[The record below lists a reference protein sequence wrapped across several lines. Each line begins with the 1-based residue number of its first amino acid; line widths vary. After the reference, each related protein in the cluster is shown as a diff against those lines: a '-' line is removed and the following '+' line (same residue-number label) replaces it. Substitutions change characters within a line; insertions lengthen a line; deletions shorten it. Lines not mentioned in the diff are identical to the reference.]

1 MDNKDCACSVPRK
14 ISPSVIWFA
23 IKQTRSTTKSILR
36 GILRQRGSP
45 ICIRTMSAAALVVG
59 DSASLAV
66 RSAIQAA
73 KVCVGSGKVDLL
85 LFGKGANAAA
95 EAASKWNAL
104 STVYPVEEETPATA
118 ESATPIIQ
126 KQVLKNQ
133 YGYLIS
139 AANSF
144 GKNVL
149 PRVAG
154 VLGVSAVSD
163 IIDVVESDVFVRP
176 IYAGNAL
183 ATVKCTEDIKVVTV
197 RPTSFEPVEESSGG
211 LAEIVKV
218 ESSAAGI
225 HSRWVGEETT
235 KNVGPDL
242 TAAGVVIAGGRGL
255 KSKENFKMLEEMAS
269 ELGGAVGATRA
280 AVDSGYVPN
289 DMQVGQTGKVVAP
302 QLYIGVGISGAIQ
315 HLAGMK
321 DSKTIVAINKDADAP
336 IFQVADYGLVA
347 DLFEAVP
354 ELLEK
359 IKALPKRA

>member
-1 MDNKDCACSVPRK
+1 MGG
-14 ISPSVIWFA
+14 
-23 IKQTRSTTKSILR
+23 T
-36 GILRQRGSP
+36 
-45 ICIRTMSAAALVVG
+45 ALVVG
-59 DSASLAV
+59 DSASFAV
-66 RSAIQAA
+66 RSAIRAA
-73 KVCVGSGKVDLL
+73 KACVGSGKVDLL
-85 LFGKGANAAA
+85 LIGKGATAAA
-95 EAASKWNAL
+95 ESASRWSAI
-104 STVYPVEEETPATA
+104 STIYPMEEASPATA

-126 KQVLKNQ
+126 QQVVNNQ
-133 YGYLIS
+133 YGYLIA

-154 VLGVSAVSD
+154 VLGVSAISD
-163 IIDVVESDVFVRP
+163 IIEVVDSDVFVRP

-183 ATVKCTEDIKVVTV
+183 ATVKCTEDVKVLTV
-197 RPTSFEPVEESSGG
+197 RPTAFEPIEDGAEG
-211 LAEIVKV
+211 LPDIVRV
-218 ESSAAGI
+218 ESVSEGI
-225 HSRWVGEETT
+225 RSRWVGQETSD
-235 KNVGPDL
+235 NAGPDL

-255 KSKENFKMLEEMAS
+255 KSKENFKMLEDMAD

-289 DMQVGQTGKVVAP
+289 DLQVGQTGKVVAP
-302 QLYIGVGISGAIQ
+302 QLYIGVGLSGAIQ

-354 ELLEK
+354 ELLQK
-359 IKALPKRA
+359 IKALPK